1 MDDTRLADFWAT
13 ARAAEPSLP
22 PAVPAAWAF
31 GAGPAQADD
40 LLALVL
46 AGVKTA
52 TASALDD
59 YDVDGEPVPR
69 AGDASIVL
77 DGRDRPR
84 AVIVTSAVEIL
95 PFAEVTAEHAWAEGE
110 GDRSLA
116 HWRAV
121 HEEFWRAHSAHS
133 AGFRADMPVVC
144 ERFRLVFAAG

>member
-22 PAVPAAWAF
+22 PAVPGAWAF

-121 HEEFWRAHSAHS
+121 HEDFWRAQAAHP
-133 AGFRADMPVVC
+133 AGFRPDMPVVC
-144 ERFRLVFAAG
+144 ERFRLVFAAD

>member
-1 MDDTRLADFWAT
+1 
-13 ARAAEPSLP
+13 
-22 PAVPAAWAF
+22 
-31 GAGPAQADD
+31 
-40 LLALVL
+40 

-77 DGRDRPR
+77 DGWDRPR

-116 HWRAV
+116 HCRAV
-121 HEEFWRAHSAHS
+121 HEEFWRAVRPT
-133 AGFRADMPVVC
+133 GFRPDMLVVC
-144 ERFRLVFAAG
+144 ERFRLVYR

>member
-1 MDDTRLADFWAT
+1 MDDTRLADFWAA
-13 ARAAEPSLP
+13 ARAAEPTLP

-31 GAGPAQADD
+31 GATPAQADD

-59 YDVDGEPVPR
+59 YDVDGDPLPR
-69 AGDASIVL
+69 AGDANIVL

-116 HWRAV
+116 HWRAE
-121 HEEFWRAHSAHS
+121 HEEFWRAVHPS
-133 AGFRADMPVVC
+133 GFRPDMPVVC
-144 ERFRLVFAAG
+144 ERFRLVYR

>member
-121 HEEFWRAHSAHS
+121 HEDFWRAQAAHP
-133 AGFRADMPVVC
+133 AGFRPDMPVVC
-144 ERFRLVFAAG
+144 ERFRLVFAAD